1 MNAINRQG
9 GNISSLKNRKKSAV
23 KAAAI
28 LDGAMQEF
36 LANGYAATSM
46 DRVAIAA
53 GVSKATVYSHFQDK
67 AGLFAALVQQ
77 LAEDKFRTVFD
88 PRDENSLQ
96 GEPRAVLTKVA
107 TSILNQAAHNPQGCE
122 FMRLII
128 GESGRF
134 PELSEPYIQNVAKP
148 LLEGLTRYLAACED
162 LALSDPEA
170 TARMFAGT
178 LIYFV
183 ISQRVL
189 GGQTQMP
196 MEGDRLIT
204 TLVDSIVTPSHRP

>member
-1 MNAINRQG
+1 MR
-9 GNISSLKNRKKSAV
+9 
-23 KAAAI
+23 
-28 LDGAMQEF
+28 EF

-46 DRVAIAA
+46 DRVAATA

-67 AGLFAALVQQ
+67 AGLFAAIVQQ

-88 PRDENSLQ
+88 PRNKDALQ
-96 GEPRAVLTKVA
+96 GEPRAVLSDLARKV
-107 TSILNQAAHNPQGCE
+107 LQEAANDSQFCE

-134 PELSEPYIQNVAKP
+134 PELAKPYIQNVAKP
-148 LLEGLTRYLAACED
+148 LLDGLTRYLSSCTE

-170 TARMFAGT
+170 TARTFAGT

-183 ISQRVL
+183 ILQRVL
-189 GGQTQMP
+189 GGQEFMP
-196 MEGDRLIT
+196 MESDRIIT
-204 TLVDSIVTPSHRP
+204 TLVDLIVPPA

>member
-1 MNAINRQG
+1 MNSINRPDD
-9 GNISSLKNRKKSAV
+9 NVSSLKNRKKSAM

-46 DRVAIAA
+46 DRVASAA
-53 GVSKATVYSHFQDK
+53 GVSKATVYNHFQDK

-107 TSILNQAAHNPQGCE
+107 TNVLNQAAHNPQGCE

-134 PELSEPYIQNVAKP
+134 PELAEPYIQNVAKP
-148 LLEGLTRYLAACED
+148 LLERLTRYLASCEA

-170 TARMFAGT
+170 TARMFAGS

-183 ISQRVL
+183 ILQRVL
-189 GGQTQMP
+189 GGHTQMP

-204 TLVDSIVTPSHRP
+204 TLVDSIVTSDS